1 MKRVHVNQS
10 CRMLIQLLMAASL
23 VLTIGCSRSE
33 DEAAST
39 EAASTEAATP
49 EAATPEPE
57 VVQSTGI
64 PITTSSDA
72 ARALY
77 AEGQYFVDVG
87 RGVQAREIFRA
98 AAAEDPGFAL
108 AYYGQ
113 SNAALSFAE
122 FQHSLDTATEHSEGI
137 SDGERMLIDINRSF
151 LSNDAAVGLALAR

>member
-1 MKRVHVNQS
+1 M
-10 CRMLIQLLMAASL
+10 
-23 VLTIGCSRSE
+23 
-33 DEAAST
+33 
-39 EAASTEAATP
+39 
-49 EAATPEPE
+49 
-57 VVQSTGI
+57 
-64 PITTSSDA
+64 
-72 ARALY
+72 
-77 AEGQYFVDVG
+77 DVG

-151 LSNDAAVGLALAR
+151 LSGDAAAGLALAQELVEKYPESARARTVLAGMQANQNDNLGARASNEKALELEENAPGALDRTLDQ